1 MRANSIIAIHIVRH
15 LNSMLV
21 PCAYAQTTI
30 RVSKAEDNTTGL
42 ESVALRR
49 KSQLVTHEFAIS
61 NDHSVR
67 KQISEQA

>member
-30 RVSKAEDNTTGL
+30 RVSKAEDSTTGL
-42 ESVALRR
+42 ESVVLSR
-49 KSQLVTHEFAIS
+49 KSPLLNHDLKIS

-67 KQISEQA
+67 KQISEQV